1 MISTSKSITT
11 VFAVAALLLLATAA
25 VSDTGGPAVM
35 VTDYKVEPEVLMPGD
50 TGTITVTIMNM
61 DTKSLEQ
68 ESTISG
74 GSGSDTSTTQM
85 TSAVSAEIE
94 TIRLGSSGEIEWL
107 QKGSHRTKYYN
118 VGSLGQGQSIL
129 ISLPIKADGSAS
141 DGTYFTELYIE
152 VDNGDNVRFPVP
164 VKVESSSVEI
174 LEKDIP
180 ADISLSESSEIV
192 IVVANNR
199 PNSVSGVQ
207 VHVQAETEE
216 LEFLPERIYIGNLA
230 PYEQR
235 DLNFAL
241 IPLSDG
247 NKDFQ
252 FVVDY
257 KNGVN
262 SHRNTLDSAVS
273 VRSNSDIKLIL
284 VAAPESVAKGEVAK
298 IEFDVANGMPKDVK
312 AVTVVPM
319 SDSRNVRILPSQY
332 FVGDMEVGDVFSASF
347 DIDSS
352 ELKIG
357 DNEIAFDLSFR
368 DIDTDRIYET
378 RGYEV
383 NIEVKEQQK
392 EALPAIALAF
402 VALLVVLL
410 VVGVILWRRAKRRK

>member
-1 MISTSKSITT
+1 MISTDKSITL

-50 TGTITVTIMNM
+50 TGTIEVTIMNM

-68 ESTISG
+68 ESTSSG
-74 GSGSDTSTTQM
+74 GSGRDTSTTQM
-85 TSAVSAEIE
+85 TSAVSAEIK

-129 ISLPIKADGSAS
+129 ISLPIKADGSVS

-235 DLNFAL
+235 DLKFAL

-247 NKDFQ
+247 EKDFQ

-273 VRSNSDIKLIL
+273 VKSSSDIKLIL
-284 VAAPESVAKGEVAK
+284 LDAPESVAKGEVAK
-298 IEFDVANGMPKDVK
+298 IELDVANGMPKDVK
-312 AVTVVPM
+312 AVTVVPV
-319 SDSRNVRILPSQY
+319 SDSRKVRILPSQY

-352 ELKIG
+352 ELKVG
-357 DNEIAFDLSFR
+357 DNKIAFDLSYR

-392 EALPAIALAF
+392 EDLPAIALAF
-402 VALLVVLL
+402 AALLVVLL
-410 VVGVILWRRAKRRK
+410 VVGVIMWRRAKRRK